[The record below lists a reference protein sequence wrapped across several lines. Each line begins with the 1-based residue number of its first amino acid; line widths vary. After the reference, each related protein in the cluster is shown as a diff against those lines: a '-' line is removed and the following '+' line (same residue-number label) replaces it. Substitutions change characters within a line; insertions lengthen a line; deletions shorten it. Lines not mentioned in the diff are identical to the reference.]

1 MKTYIAFLRGI
12 NVSGHKLIKMEELR
26 NAISSLGFQN
36 VISYI
41 QSGNLVFNAKN
52 ENADSIKE
60 KLNVLIKNKFSFD
73 VPIIVKDLSEL
84 KAIVFNNP
92 FLNIQGIDNTAIYFT
107 FFATNP
113 KIIDYESI
121 QNQIIAPD
129 QAQLL
134 DNVLYLY
141 CPNKYSNTVFTNNF
155 LEKKLKT
162 TATSRNLK
170 TITELLK
177 LADSSIT
184 Y

>member
-36 VISYI
+36 VITYI

-60 KLNVLIKNKFSFD
+60 KLNVLIKNKFSFE

-84 KAIVFNNP
+84 KAIVFSNP

-113 KIIDYESI
+113 KTIDYKAIE
-121 QNQIIAPD
+121 NQIIAPD